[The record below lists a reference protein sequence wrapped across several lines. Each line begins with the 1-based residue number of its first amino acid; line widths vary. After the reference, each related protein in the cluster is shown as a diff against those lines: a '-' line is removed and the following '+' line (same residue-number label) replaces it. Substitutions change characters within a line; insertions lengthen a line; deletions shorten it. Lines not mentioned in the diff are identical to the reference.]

1 VPEHLSVLM
10 SGRQYI
16 DVVGMARPWLI
27 PTGWWDYARQ
37 RVRALVADP
46 RVGASQNWT
55 GWPVGTR
62 DVAPFLQNLAMS
74 LGGYVAIFPVSSPN
88 SPNNWR
94 TNFSHPDSGAT
105 RWSPGIGI

>member
-1 VPEHLSVLM
+1 MLI

-16 DVVGMARPWLI
+16 NVVGMARPWPI
-27 PTGWWDYARQ
+27 PTGWWDHARQ
-37 RVRALVADP
+37 RVRELVADP

-74 LGGYVAIFPVSSPN
+74 LGGYVAIFSGEFAQFPN
-88 SPNNWR
+88 R
-94 TNFSHPDSGAT
+94 
-105 RWSPGIGI
+105 